1 MCPTGEAG
9 GLMCPSIPVPCR
21 NRRAKG
27 GLMCPSSS
35 GWLDV
40 PRWQSGGLMCH
51 SANKLGEGGLMCPPR
66 KVQQKREQKQEQEQ
80 EQKQE
85 QKQEQE
91 PSGKLGDRGGTEVQ
105 SRCDLNKM
113 RSNLR
118 AKDKTKQEMKTRDR
132 KGRTSARRD
141 RKGNY
146 ISPFGGLPLPIPQ
159 AFREGGVDGVVEGLA
174 LIERRLPPPESLGI
188 EVGLKFVGRLI

>member
-1 MCPTGEAG
+1 MKDMQEREREREREREITSPLWG
-9 GLMCPSIPVPCR
+9 GPPPPPPFPPSLPR
-21 NRRAKG
+21 GR
-27 GLMCPSSS
+27 S
-35 GWLDV
+35 GW
-40 PRWQSGGLMCH
+40 SGGRAG
-51 SANKLGEGGLMCPPR
+51 SNGAVPS
-66 KVQQKREQKQEQEQ
+66 
-80 EQKQE
+80 
-85 QKQEQE
+85 